1 MNLLIEQRPTTITSK
16 IQQKQKQQQQQ
27 SNSND
32 VNNNLSSSP
41 LILKIKRQTTKQQ
54 INHSSTSLS
63 MANDDTKNNNSR
75 LTTTTTT
82 HNQRLKRPIT
92 NQTTRRSSSPAFNSK
107 QQQQQQATKRSVTID
122 NNNNDLNPNIDDL
135 SSKKRFKQDDLN
147 QSSTTTTTKVD
158 ASVETV
164 SIGLATEPD
173 QLGPC
178 EPGTSVILEGI
189 VWNETDSGVLVVN
202 VTWRGKTYVGTLLD
216 STKQD
221 WACPRLTCESPTSDY
236 DVRNSSKTSRAKR
249 SNISGNNRCSNY
261 QTISSSFQQLSSNTF
276 NTGCDDRKLR
286 NNIKSRQ
293 SKRLQLNTID
303 DLSTINNSS
312 SIISPYIS
320 STNNDIQLISCPEL
334 QCHKQFISNI
344 ALQYHLS
351 NAHKKIDSLSSS
363 SSSSTIS
370 IQQANTRDEED
381 VAHILANVAD
391 YVRRPSPEHQRQTTL
406 TWPCPQISSNLVRS
420 SPLNNNEQISIHL
433 STNPTRCILN
443 NNEINTDQDEIKST
457 LKSTDH
463 FLLHMQDESSSWTN
477 LKIDQTHTNKK
488 SIKIPTPPP
497 SSSSSFVPINNL
509 TSTIQ
514 TLPIISSS
522 PAYSDISDEE
532 STTTANENEQKPPS
546 TINLLTATNG
556 KFDENDQTLISN
568 STWTTTQMLLQQ
580 YGPYM
585 QQQTFI
591 DKDLTS
597 NRLNSSKTNSNSST
611 SDSTVKNIL
620 DSRRLST
627 TKSSPS
633 SSTTSITNDS
643 NTLLNDYQKTLY
655 HYHTNGIINDT
666 KLSTTTT
673 IVNSLTSP
681 NENLLNLSTTN
692 PLDYSLHNTSSSTIH
707 PSR

>member
-16 IQQKQKQQQQQ
+16 IQQKQQQQL

-41 LILKIKRQTTKQQ
+41 LILKIKRQTTKQET
-54 INHSSTSLS
+54 NLSSSSLS
-63 MANDDTKNNNSR
+63 MANDDNNNNSR
-75 LTTTTTT
+75 LTTTTTTTT
-82 HNQRLKRPIT
+82 HNQRLKRPFT

-107 QQQQQQATKRSVTID
+107 QQATKRSVTID

-135 SSKKRFKQDDLN
+135 STKKRFKQDDLN
-147 QSSTTTTTKVD
+147 QSSTTKVD

-178 EPGTSVILEGI
+178 EPGTSVVLEGI
-189 VWNETDSGVLVVN
+189 VWNETDNGVLVVN

-236 DVRNSSKTSRAKR
+236 DVRNNSKTSRTKR
-249 SNISGNNRCSNY
+249 SNVGGNNRCSNY
-261 QTISSSFQQLSSNTF
+261 QSSFQQLSSTTF
-276 NTGCDDRKLR
+276 NSGCDDRKLR

-293 SKRLQLNTID
+293 SKRMQLNTID
-303 DLSTINNSS
+303 EITTNHSSPLTSPFRTNTTFFSSNN
-312 SIISPYIS
+312 
-320 STNNDIQLISCPEL
+320 NEIQLISCPES
-334 QCHKQFISNI
+334 QCHKQFVSNI

-351 NAHKKIDSLSSS
+351 NSHKKIDST
-363 SSSSTIS
+363 STIS

-391 YVRRPSPEHQRQTTL
+391 YVRRPSPHSSPEHQRQTTL

-433 STNPTRCILN
+433 STNPTRRILN
-443 NNEINTDQDEIKST
+443 NNETNIDQDEIKST
-457 LKSTDH
+457 VKSTDH
-463 FLLHMQDESSSWTN
+463 FLLHMQDESSISTSTSSWTN
-477 LKIDQTHTNKK
+477 SKVDQTHNNKK
-488 SIKIPTPPP
+488 SVKIPTPPP
-497 SSSSSFVPINNL
+497 SSSSSSFVPINL
-509 TSTIQ
+509 TPTIQ
-514 TLPIISSS
+514 SLPTSSSS
-522 PAYSDISDEE
+522 PAYSDISDED
-532 STTTANENEQKPPS
+532 STTITNGNEQNTPS

-556 KFDENDQTLISN
+556 KFDENEQTLIPN
-568 STWTTTQMLLQQ
+568 STWTTQMLLQQ
-580 YGPYM
+580 YGSYM
-585 QQQTFI
+585 QQQAFV
-591 DKDLTS
+591 DKELTL
-597 NRLNSSKTNSNSST
+597 NRLNSKINSNST

-633 SSTTSITNDS
+633 STTTTTTTPIITNDS
-643 NTLLNDYQKTLY
+643 NSLSNDYQKNLY
-655 HYHTNGIINDT
+655 HYHTNGISNDS
-666 KLSTTTT
+666 KLSST

-692 PLDYSLHNTSSSTIH
+692 PLDYSLHNTSSSSIH

>member
-1 MNLLIEQRPTTITSK
+1 MNLLIEQRPTITSK
-16 IQQKQKQQQQQ
+16 IQQQ

-32 VNNNLSSSP
+32 VNNNLSSSSSSS

-54 INHSSTSLS
+54 TNLNLISSS
-63 MANDDTKNNNSR
+63 MANDDNNNTNSR
-75 LTTTTTT
+75 STI

-92 NQTTRRSSSPAFNSK
+92 NQTARRSSSPAFNSK
-107 QQQQQQATKRSVTID
+107 QQATKRSVTID
-122 NNNNDLNPNIDDL
+122 NNNNDLNPNIDDI

-147 QSSTTTTTKVD
+147 QPSATKVD

-178 EPGTSVILEGI
+178 EPGTSVVLEGI

-236 DVRNSSKTSRAKR
+236 DARNSSKTSRTKR
-249 SNISGNNRCSNY
+249 SNAGGNNRFSNY
-261 QTISSSFQQLSSNTF
+261 QSSSLSSSCQQLSSNTLIS
-276 NTGCDDRKLR
+276 GCDDRKLR

-293 SKRLQLNTID
+293 SKRIQLNTFD
-303 DLSTINNSS
+303 DLATNNSPSYRTNTAFFS
-312 SIISPYIS
+312 SI
-320 STNNDIQLISCPEL
+320 NNDIQLISCPES
-334 QCHKQFISNI
+334 QCHKQFVSNI

-351 NAHKKIDSLSSS
+351 NAHKKIDSISA
-363 SSSSTIS
+363 IS

-420 SPLNNNEQISIHL
+420 SPLNNNEQTSIHL
-433 STNPTRCILN
+433 STNPTRCVLN
-443 NNEINTDQDEIKST
+443 NNETNIEQDEIKST
-457 LKSTDH
+457 VKSTDH
-463 FLLHMQDESSSWTN
+463 FLLHMQDEPSISSTSSWTN
-477 LKIDQTHTNKK
+477 SKIDQTNNNNNNK
-488 SIKIPTPPP
+488 SVKIPTPPP
-497 SSSSSFVPINNL
+497 PPLPSSLDPINLN
-509 TSTIQ
+509 STIQ
-514 TLPIISSS
+514 TLPTSSS
-522 PAYSDISDEE
+522 PAYSDISDED
-532 STTTANENEQKPPS
+532 STTIITNENLQRTPS
-546 TINLLTATNG
+546 TINLLTVTNG
-556 KFDENDQTLISN
+556 KFDENEQTLIPN
-568 STWTTTQMLLQQ
+568 STWTTQMLLQQ
-580 YGPYM
+580 YGSYM
-585 QQQTFI
+585 QQQAFV
-591 DKDLTS
+591 DKELTS
-597 NRLNSSKTNSNSST
+597 NRMNSKTNPNST

-627 TKSSPS
+627 TTKSSPS
-633 SSTTSITNDS
+633 TIITNDS
-643 NTLLNDYQKTLY
+643 NTLLNDYQKNLY

-666 KLSTTTT
+666 KLSTT
-673 IVNSLTSP
+673 IVHSLTSP

-692 PLDYSLHNTSSSTIH
+692 PLDYSLHNTSSSSIH